1 MNFSQ
6 LPDPSVVSW
15 TFSDLQF
22 IDLRLCSLLGE
33 ITLYRDDIQQLHIM
47 KAKFSIQSGKVLDQ
61 VLRVSHS
68 FRALEDLTID
78 DIDIAADDA
87 LPVFTSL
94 AHTVSYLPVL
104 CHCSLGQ

>member
-22 IDLRLCSLLGE
+22 FDLRLCSLLGE
-33 ITLYRDDIQQLHIM
+33 IALYRGDIQQLHIT

-61 VLRVSHS
+61 VLRVSQS
-68 FRALEDLTID
+68 FRALEYLTID

-94 AHTVSYLPVL
+94 THTESYLPVL
-104 CHCSLGQ
+104 YHCSLGW